1 MTKSWFPW
9 TLGMSTFPHLSLT
22 FPNWKPH
29 LLAVTLSPH
38 RSHRHLMTTTL
49 THKRTRGKMR
59 MWLITGR
66 VILVQNGTY
75 MIHLPPFGSLGI
87 PLGNEWI
94 LNPMLHLEGNS
105 KRVQNDLAQNQEKF
119 CQVKL
124 FWLGMKA
131 LCHPYFCSS
140 ALESVVTTT
149 PKMQLV
155 VRTEEAVTPT
165 ATMLTSLVTS
175 GNLKAASR
183 YTVEKI
189 PSRLAEEVKTTT
201 PMTPEDLPG
210 ARLTE
215 HSLETKQK
223 ILK

>member
-1 MTKSWFPW
+1 
-9 TLGMSTFPHLSLT
+9 MSTFPHLSLT

-38 RSHRHLMTTTL
+38 RSHRHQIVVPYQISVWCNYLLLMTTTL

-124 FWLGMKA
+124 F
-131 LCHPYFCSS
+131 
-140 ALESVVTTT
+140 
-149 PKMQLV
+149 
-155 VRTEEAVTPT
+155 
-165 ATMLTSLVTS
+165 
-175 GNLKAASR
+175 
-183 YTVEKI
+183 
-189 PSRLAEEVKTTT
+189 
-201 PMTPEDLPG
+201 
-210 ARLTE
+210 
-215 HSLETKQK
+215 
-223 ILK
+223 